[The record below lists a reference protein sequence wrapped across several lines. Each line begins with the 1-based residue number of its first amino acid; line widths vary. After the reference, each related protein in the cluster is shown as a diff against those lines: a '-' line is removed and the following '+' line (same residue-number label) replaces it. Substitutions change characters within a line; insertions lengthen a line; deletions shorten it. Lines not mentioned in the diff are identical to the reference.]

1 MKKALAWWEDEDHNP
16 DIDNTRARRKILFE
30 DRIRRRRASLES
42 SIRSSSKS
50 NSNGQSPNIVQDLEK
65 NDRVLPSRLLR
76 KWRKIGRILNIANTL
91 AKLRVKDRYINAL
104 LNNYEVFSSDLVLI
118 QKLTETVMILTIT
131 MMKIKRLM
139 KKVLMMIA
147 FFLMTAEIP
156 SQFVKLNL
164 LH

>member
-1 MKKALAWWEDEDHNP
+1 M
-16 DIDNTRARRKILFE
+16 
-30 DRIRRRRASLES
+30 
-42 SIRSSSKS
+42 
-50 NSNGQSPNIVQDLEK
+50 
-65 NDRVLPSRLLR
+65 R

-91 AKLRVKDRYINAL
+91 AKLRVKDRYKNAL
-104 LNNYEVFSSDLVLI
+104 LNNYEVFASDLVLI

>member
-16 DIDNTRARRKILFE
+16 DIDNTRAGRKILFE

-50 NSNGQSPNIVQDLEK
+50 NSNGQSPNIVQDLEM

-139 KKVLMMIA
+139 KKVLMMTA

>member
-1 MKKALAWWEDEDHNP
+1 M
-16 DIDNTRARRKILFE
+16 
-30 DRIRRRRASLES
+30 
-42 SIRSSSKS
+42 
-50 NSNGQSPNIVQDLEK
+50 
-65 NDRVLPSRLLR
+65 R